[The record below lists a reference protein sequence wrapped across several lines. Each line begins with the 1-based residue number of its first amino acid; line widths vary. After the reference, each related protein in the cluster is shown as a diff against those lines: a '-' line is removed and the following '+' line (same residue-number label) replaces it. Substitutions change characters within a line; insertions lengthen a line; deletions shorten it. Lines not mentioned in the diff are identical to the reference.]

1 MTTPRTH
8 FAFRI
13 IARTAYGR
21 RQLAASSDFTTA
33 LAAYRTACE
42 CWPKAAITLRQG
54 ARVIEDSRRTPYRS
68 HANDGSSW
76 PILKIGN
83 FLNQLRLKRRPM
95 SGGYRSCRAGPVSG
109 HGRPPL

>member
-54 ARVIEDSRRTPYRS
+54 ARVIEDRPVARQRRFFL
-68 HANDGSSW
+68 ANIKD
-76 PILKIGN
+76 
-83 FLNQLRLKRRPM
+83 R
-95 SGGYRSCRAGPVSG
+95 
-109 HGRPPL
+109 